1 MVSVFIS
8 LKGFARDKELALF
21 CVVLKGGGGGIT
33 EGETYY

>member
-21 CVVLKGGGGGIT
+21 CVVLKGGGRDH
-33 EGETYY
+33 